1 MDFIFE
7 PWPWYIG
14 GPLISFVM
22 FLLFYFGKKFG
33 VSSNLETICAIGG
46 AGKLVD
52 FFNFDWKKHGWNLMF
67 ILGTLIGGF
76 IAYQWL
82 TPDEAVAISSQTI
95 QDLSEIGFQNSGEQ
109 YMPDEIFANDKMF
122 SIKGIL
128 ILLGGGVLVG
138 FGARYAGG
146 CTSGHAITGLS
157 NLELPSLISV
167 IGFFIGGL
175 IMTWLLLPIL
185 F

>member
-1 MDFIFE
+1 MDFILE

-14 GPLISFVM
+14 GPLIAFVM

-33 VSSNLETICAIGG
+33 ISSNLETICALGG
-46 AGKLVD
+46 AGKLHD
-52 FFNFDWKKHGWNLMF
+52 FFNLDWKKNGWNLVF
-67 ILGTLIGGF
+67 ILGTVIGGF
-76 IAYQWL
+76 IAFQYL
-82 TPDEAVAISSQTI
+82 TPEEAIALNPQTV
-95 QDLSEIGFQNSGEQ
+95 QDLAEIGFNDAGSK
-109 YMPDEIFANDKMF
+109 YLPDELF
-122 SIKGIL
+122 SIDTMLTLKGFL
-128 ILLGGGVLVG
+128 ILLGSGILVG

-175 IMTWLLLPIL
+175 IMTWVLLPLI

>member
-1 MDFIFE
+1 MDFILE

-14 GPLISFVM
+14 GPLIAFVM

-33 VSSNLETICAIGG
+33 ISSNLETICALGG
-46 AGKLVD
+46 AGKLHD
-52 FFNFDWKKHGWNLMF
+52 FFNLDWKKNGWNLVF
-67 ILGTLIGGF
+67 ILGTVIGGF
-76 IAYQWL
+76 IAFQYL
-82 TPDEAVAISSQTI
+82 TPEEAIALNPQTV
-95 QDLSEIGFQNSGEQ
+95 QDLAEIGFNDAGSK
-109 YMPDEIFANDKMF
+109 YLPDELF
-122 SIKGIL
+122 SIDTMLTLKGFL
-128 ILLGGGVLVG
+128 ILVGSGILVG

-175 IMTWLLLPIL
+175 IMTWVLLPLI